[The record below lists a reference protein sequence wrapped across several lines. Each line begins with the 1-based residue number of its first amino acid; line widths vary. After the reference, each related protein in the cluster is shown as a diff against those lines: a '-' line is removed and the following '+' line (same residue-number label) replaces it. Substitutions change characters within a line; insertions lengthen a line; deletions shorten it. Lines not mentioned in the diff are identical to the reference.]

1 MLEGARNVRIAL
13 VSDCYWPRVNGVT
26 VSVQTYRDELERLGH
41 QVIILC
47 PEYPASRG
55 VVTQE
60 SSVRRFPSMTNVVS
74 KEDRLIRP
82 SAFPRFIR
90 TLERFNPDVI
100 HINTEFTGYLAAR
113 SYAKLRGY
121 PLLITSHTDYEDY
134 VSNYITYVPVPL
146 LKATVRFLMRA
157 IFRTSDVIITPS
169 RTQEQKLKAY
179 HIRKRFIVIPTGI
192 SGLFAPQ
199 PKEGVAAYRASLD
212 SRFPTL
218 AGKRIL
224 LFAGR
229 ITVEKDVKFLVPVL
243 KRLLGCRD
251 DLVLLLA
258 GDGPGR
264 AQVEAA
270 AKRAGIA
277 DSVLF
282 MGYVDRAE
290 LPLVYAVATVFVFP
304 SKTETQGLCTI
315 EAMGTGLP
323 VVAIGEMG
331 TLDVMRGDHGGF
343 MVRDD
348 KKEFAAAVSRLLDDE
363 KLRQSKSAEAVAWA
377 RQYRVETT
385 TVRLARLYKVLA
397 ARHSRLL
404 VLRSGIR

>member
-1 MLEGARNVRIAL
+1 MRIAL

-26 VSVQTYRDELERLGH
+26 VSVQTFRDELERLGH

-47 PEYPASRG
+47 PEYPISRG
-55 VVTQE
+55 AVIRE
-60 SSVRRFPSMTNVVS
+60 ASVRRFHSMPNIVS
-74 KEDRLIRP
+74 AEDRLIRP
-82 SAFPRFIR
+82 SAFPFFIR
-90 TLERFNPDVI
+90 ALERFNPDVI
-100 HINTEFTGYLAAR
+100 HINTEFTAFFVAH

-121 PLLITSHTDYEDY
+121 PILMTSHTDYEDY
-134 VSNYITYVPVPL
+134 VSNYITYVPARL
-146 LKATVRFLMRA
+146 LRAAVRFLMRA
-157 IFRTSDVIITPS
+157 IFGSADVIVTPS
-169 RTQEQKLKAY
+169 RTQEQMLKAY

-192 SGLFAPQ
+192 AGSFVPQ
-199 PKEGVAAYRASLD
+199 DKADVAAYRAKLD
-212 SRFPTL
+212 GRFPAL

-229 ITVEKDVKFLVPVL
+229 ITIEKDVKFLIPVL
-243 KRLLGCRD
+243 RRLLNCRD
-251 DLVLLLA
+251 DVALLFA

-270 AKRAGIA
+270 AMRAGLS
-277 DSVLF
+277 DDCHF

-290 LPLVYAVATVFVFP
+290 LPLVYATADVFVFP

-343 MVRDD
+343 MVGND
-348 KKEFAAAVSRLLDDE
+348 KKEFTEAVLRLLDDD
-363 KLRQSKSAEAVAWA
+363 KLRASKSAEAVAWSH
-377 RQYRVETT
+377 QYRVEVTT
-385 TVRLARLYKVLA
+385 SRIARLYKILA
-397 ARHSRLL
+397 AQRAQTLKI
-404 VLRSGIR
+404 RSGIR